1 MPTKTTRKPP
11 DQPQTEHEFLE
22 QYDVAA
28 FERPSV
34 TVDVVM
40 LTVRNRTLEVL
51 LVKRTEHPFQGAWS
65 LPGGFVGMNE
75 SLESAANRVLEAK
88 TGLNNVYLEQLY
100 TFGQPN
106 RDPRTRVISVAQVAL
121 IAAERIE
128 QLAQL
133 ETNDTIALGEIN
145 VPWEGET
152 GGPVNIKLKGKP
164 VKLAFDHHEIIGM
177 AVKRLRGKLDYTP
190 VGFQLLPERFTLR
203 ALQDIHE
210 TILGHTV
217 NKDSF
222 RRRMQF
228 SGQLSATGDREEG
241 TDYRPAEYYTFNT
254 PSAI

>member
-1 MPTKTTRKPP
+1 MPRKTPP
-11 DQPQTEHEFLE
+11 SQTEHEFLQ
-22 QYDVAA
+22 QYDANA

-51 LVKRTEHPFQGAWS
+51 LVKRAEHPFQGAWS

-100 TFGQPN
+100 TFGKPG
-106 RDPRTRVISVAQVAL
+106 RDPRTRVISVAHVAL
-121 IAAERIE
+121 ITAERIKKLAALE
-128 QLAQL
+128 QPAAP
-133 ETNDTIALGEIN
+133 TNNTVTLGEIH

-152 GGPVNIKLKGKP
+152 GGPVDVRLEGKP
-164 VKLAFDHHEIIGM
+164 VKLAFDHSDIIGM

-210 TILGHTV
+210 TILGRTV

-222 RRRMQF
+222 RRRMQL
-228 SGQLSATGDREEG
+228 SGQLSATGNREAG

>member
-1 MPTKTTRKPP
+1 MPQKPP
-11 DQPQTEHEFLE
+11 PSQTEHEFLQ
-22 QYDVAA
+22 QYDANA
-28 FERPSV
+28 FEHPSV

-51 LVKRTEHPFQGAWS
+51 LVKRAEHPFQGAWS

-100 TFGQPN
+100 TFGQPG
-106 RDPRTRVISVAQVAL
+106 RDPRTRVISVAHVAL
-121 IAAERIE
+121 ITAERLE
-128 QLAQL
+128 KL
-133 ETNDTIALGEIN
+133 ETNDTVTLGEIH

-152 GGPVNIKLKGKP
+152 GGPVDVRLEGKSA
-164 VKLAFDHHEIIGM
+164 KLAFDHADIIGM

-210 TILGHTV
+210 TILGRTV

-222 RRRMQF
+222 RRRMQL
-228 SGQLSATGDREEG
+228 SGQLSATGDREAG

>member
-1 MPTKTTRKPP
+1 MPRKTPQP
-11 DQPQTEHEFLE
+11 PQTEHEFLQ
-22 QYDVAA
+22 QYDANA

-40 LTVRNRTLEVL
+40 LTVRDRKLEVL
-51 LVKRTEHPFQGAWS
+51 LVNRNEHPFMGAWS
-65 LPGGFVGMNE
+65 LPGGFVSMKE
-75 SLESAANRVLEAK
+75 SLEAAATRVLETK
-88 TGLNNVYLEQLY
+88 TGLKHVYLEQLY
-100 TFGQPN
+100 TFGQPG
-106 RDPRTRVISVAQVAL
+106 RDPRTRVISVSHVAL

-128 QLAQL
+128 KLTEL
-133 ETNDTIALGEIN
+133 ETNDTVVLGEIC
-145 VPWEGET
+145 VPWEGEM
-152 GGPVNIKLKGKP
+152 GGPVNVRLEGKN
-164 VKLAFDHHEIIGM
+164 VKLAFDHHDIIGM

-222 RRRMQF
+222 RRRMQL

-241 TDYRPAEYYTFNT
+241 TDYRPAEYYIFNT